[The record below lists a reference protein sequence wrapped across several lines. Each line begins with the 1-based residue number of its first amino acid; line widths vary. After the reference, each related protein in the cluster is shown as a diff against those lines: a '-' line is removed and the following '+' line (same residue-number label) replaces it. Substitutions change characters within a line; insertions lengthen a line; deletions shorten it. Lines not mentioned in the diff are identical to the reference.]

1 MLLYGMNPVP
11 SLERW
16 HPLGSKFKG
25 LPSLSGCVHHTLLGA
40 SLKITIISIIKTVR
54 VVTTLRLPEI
64 TKKETL
70 KMIMFLILRKERR
83 RTKRDLL
90 TLKKNLI
97 NIIITIEIQRN
108 PRNNSP

>member
-25 LPSLSGCVHHTLLGA
+25 LPSLSDCVHHTPLGA
-40 SLKITIISIIKTVR
+40 SLKITIISMIKTVR

-83 RTKRDLL
+83 KKRDLL
-90 TLKKNLI
+90 TLKKNLM